1 MKNNVIYLVSF
12 GVKYMPEENKKFIRN
27 KNITTSVYRTQACD
41 SITCGYFCIGCIGF
55 VTKSKSFWD
64 YTSLFSPLEY

>member
-12 GVKYMPEENKKFIRN
+12 GVKCMPEENKKFIRN

-41 SITCGYFCIGCIGF
+41 SIACGYFCIGCIGF
-55 VTKSKSFWD
+55 VTKSKSF
-64 YTSLFSPLEY
+64 